1 MNAIGNWSLT
11 GIIATAVIVL
21 MIPLSLILHSS
32 PSASYQKQA
41 QFVGG
46 KECISCHQREYDL
59 WKLSD
64 HDRAMMIAN
73 DSTVLGDF
81 YNVEVEFRGKTHKF
95 YKRDGKFFV
104 FTEGVDGK
112 MSEFQITHT
121 FGVRPLQQYLVPFD
135 NGRYQCLPIAWDSE
149 KNRWFDMAGMVY
161 SEEELKPESW
171 FFWTNQAQNWN
182 GMCAECHS
190 TNLQKNYDLEK
201 YSFNTTWSDINVNCE
216 SCHGPGSDHLDWA
229 KLPEGSRNY
238 DGNMGLVLRTS
249 GTTSKQYIEACAPCH
264 SRRTSFGP
272 NEHRDPEYYNLHR
285 PMNISPPLYY
295 ADGRILDEVYVFAS
309 FTQSKMY
316 MNDVK
321 CNDCHDSHSIK
332 FKFEGNALCT
342 QCHRPE
348 EYNTFQHHFHKYA
361 NEKGEPVKN
370 KFGEMIPVGEGAL
383 CKTCHMPGNYYMGID
398 FRRDHSFRIPR
409 PDLSIKYNLPNACN
423 DCHSDKSYQWSEDWI
438 KKYYG
443 ERKKFTYASVLADG
457 YEHKINA
464 DTSLIRLISNDL
476 YPEIV
481 RTTALS
487 YLSSYSNSAADSVI
501 IEMLYNIEPLVR
513 ERAIE
518 AFNTSDALQLVR
530 IIFPL
535 LNDPIRMVRIAAA
548 SKLSVIGRE
557 FFTDEQFKKLNE
569 VLDEYLQTLNYTAD
583 FPTGKYNLGNFYSNR
598 GEFSKAEKFYLDAI
612 KMDNNFYPAKSNL
625 ALHYYNQGK
634 LREAEKLFLDLIKNH
649 SEYTQGEYY
658 LGLLYA
664 EQKKYKEAAE
674 ILEKA
679 TLKANV
685 NPRIYYNLGL
695 IYQYLNN
702 NAKAESSLLKANSIS
717 PNQFDIIYA
726 LADFYIKKNEYV
738 KAMQYAEE
746 LKIKFPSNPAGTQV
760 INYIKDNFARSNGN

>member
-1 MNAIGNWSLT
+1 MSNWKIIGIAAT
-11 GIIATAVIVL
+11 GIIVL
-21 MIPLSLILHSS
+21 MIPLSLLIHKPSS
-32 PSASYQKQA
+32 ISEKTKAK
-41 QFVGG
+41 FVGG

-59 WKLSD
+59 WKGSD

-81 YNVEVEFRGKTHKF
+81 DNVEVEFRGTKHKF
-95 YKRDGKFFV
+95 YKRDGKFLV
-104 FTEGVDGK
+104 YTSGIDGI
-112 MSEFQITHT
+112 STEFQITHT

-135 NGRYQCLPIAWDSE
+135 KGRYQCLPIVWDSE

-161 SEEELKPESW
+161 QAEELKPESW
-171 FFWTNQAQNWN
+171 FYWTNQSQNWN

-201 YSFNTTWSDINVNCE
+201 DSFNTTWSDINVNCE
-216 SCHGPGSDHLDWA
+216 ACHGPGSEHLDWA
-229 KLPEGSRNY
+229 NLPEGSRDY
-238 DGNMGLVLRTS
+238 DGDMGLLLKTS

-272 NEHRDPEYYNLHR
+272 NEHKDAEYYNLHR
-285 PMNISPPLYY
+285 PQNISPPLYY
-295 ADGRILDEVYVFAS
+295 ADGQILDEDYEFGS

-348 EYNTFQHHFHKYA
+348 EYDTYQHHFHKYA

-370 KFGEMIPVGEGAL
+370 KFGEMVPVGEGAL

-409 PDLSIKYNLPNACN
+409 PDLSIKYNVPNACN
-423 DCHSDKSYQWSEDWI
+423 DCHADKSFQWSEDWI

-457 YEHKINA
+457 YLQKENA
-464 DTSLIRLISNDL
+464 DTSLIRLIKNDL
-476 YPEIV
+476 YPEMV
-481 RTTALS
+481 RATAIS
-487 YLSSYSNSAADSVI
+487 YLSAFNTPATDSVI
-501 IEMLYNIEPLVR
+501 KEMLYNLEPLVR
-513 ERAIE
+513 ERAID
-518 AFNTSDALQLVR
+518 AFNTSDAEELVKV
-530 IIFPL
+530 ISPL
-535 LNDPIRMVRIAAA
+535 LDDPIKMVRISAA
-548 SKLSVIGRE
+548 SKLSVLEKE
-557 FFTDEQFKKLNE
+557 FFTEEQFKKLND
-569 VLDEYLQTLNYTAD
+569 VLDEYLETLKYTAD
-583 FPTGKYNLGNFYSNR
+583 FPTGKYNLGNFHSNK
-598 GEFSKAEKFYLDAI
+598 GDFLKAEKFYKLVI
-612 KMDNNFYPAKSNL
+612 KQDDRFYPAKSNL
-625 ALHYYNQGK
+625 ALLYYENGELEK
-634 LREAEKLFLDLIKNH
+634 AEEMYLDLIKNH
-649 SEYTQGEYY
+649 PEYSEGNYY

-664 EQKKYKEAAE
+664 EQKRYMEAAE
-674 ILEKA
+674 VLEKA
-679 TLKANV
+679 TLITDA

-702 NAKAESSLLKANSIS
+702 NVKAEASLLKANSIS

-726 LADFYIKKNEYV
+726 LTDFYIKSGNYT
-738 KAMQYAEE
+738 KAMKYAEE
-746 LKIKFPSNPAGTQV
+746 LKIKFPSNPAGDD
-760 INYIKDNFARSNGN
+760 IKNYISEKLNR